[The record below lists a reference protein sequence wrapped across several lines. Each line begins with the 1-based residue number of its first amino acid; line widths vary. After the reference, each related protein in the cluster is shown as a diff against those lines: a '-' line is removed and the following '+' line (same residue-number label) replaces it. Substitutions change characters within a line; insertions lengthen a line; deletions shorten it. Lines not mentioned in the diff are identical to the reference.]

1 MNSAELKRKDRARK
15 RELGFVLKQ
24 IWVKPE
30 QWESIKKHID
40 KSNKKVGKNERI
52 TEKQNPSTLTNR

>member
-15 RELGFVLKQ
+15 RADGYILKQ

-30 QWESIKKHID
+30 NWIKVKAFID
-40 KSNKKVGKNERI
+40 EQKKAPKGL
-52 TEKQNPSTLTNR
+52 SA